1 MSLHAA
7 IKSIPQSSIFHEVE
21 VADLDCPVLRA
32 GFDYWRSKCGIR
44 RFPSRD
50 DIHPREIAP
59 FLRYVSLIKVED
71 GDFVYRIVGD
81 VVVMSYAVPLQN
93 RRLSDLVY
101 DEPGFGCYV
110 IPRLNQV
117 VQSGEPMAVRGKLGR
132 DVTQVNFTDSENLVL
147 PLGPD
152 DETVDHNMVFSNYS
166 SHPFG

>member
-7 IKSIPQSSIFHEVE
+7 IKSIPQSSTFREIDFAEV
-21 VADLDCPVLRA
+21 DCPVLRA
-32 GFDYWRSKCGIR
+32 GYAYWQSKCAGR
-44 RFPSRD
+44 RYPTRE

-59 FLRYVSLIKVED
+59 FLRYVSLIKAE
-71 GDFVYRIVGD
+71 GDDFIYRIVGD
-81 VVVMSYAVPLQN
+81 VVVMSYAVPLQS

-110 IPRLNQV
+110 IPRLQHV
-117 VQSGEPMAVRGKLGR
+117 AQTGAALAVRGKLGR
-132 DVTQVNFTDSENLVL
+132 DVTQVNFTDCENLVL

-152 DETVDHNMVFSNYS
+152 DATVDHIMTFSNYA